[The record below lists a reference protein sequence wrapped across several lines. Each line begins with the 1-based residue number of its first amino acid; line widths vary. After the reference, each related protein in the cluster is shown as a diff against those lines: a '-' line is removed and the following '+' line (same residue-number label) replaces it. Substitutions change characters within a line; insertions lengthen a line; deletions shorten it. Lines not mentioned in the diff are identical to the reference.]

1 MNSSSKSLYWEDS
14 DQDFIED
21 TDKIVLEN
29 YIRVNGVS
37 KDEAEALFGKVTYL
51 TRNDAPVGELAFI
64 TPAISEKACNEA
76 VAKLGDKLL
85 GRIRVLDY

>member
-29 YIRVNGVS
+29 YIRVNGIS
-37 KDEAEALFGKVTYL
+37 KDEAEALFGKVSYL
-51 TRNDAPVGELAFI
+51 TRKTLRRASLRLLLPLSAKGLQRGCC
-64 TPAISEKACNEA
+64 KA
-76 VAKLGDKLL
+76 
-85 GRIRVLDY
+85 RR